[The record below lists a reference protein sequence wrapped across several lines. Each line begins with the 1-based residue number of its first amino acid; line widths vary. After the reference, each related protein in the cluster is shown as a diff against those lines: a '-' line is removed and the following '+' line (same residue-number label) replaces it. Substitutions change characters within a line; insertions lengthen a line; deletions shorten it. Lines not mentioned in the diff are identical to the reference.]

1 MLSVTDLTL
10 ADIMNRRIRHVPPDC
25 PLEEAASQMAVSRIS
40 SLLVL
45 EDGHPVGIM
54 TERDLL
60 RFSHQHRDPRT
71 PVSELMTS
79 PVITL
84 SEKISFPDAYRT
96 ALAQRVRH
104 LIAVDDAGDLVGV
117 ATETDFRRHL
127 GFSFLRRLDD
137 LTDAMD
143 RDLPLISPEAPLDDA
158 LALMMQRRTSYALA
172 ADGRLARGI
181 LTERDIPRLL
191 ASGMLY
197 TGRQL
202 LLHEVM
208 QAPVQVIAHHTS
220 VTETARLMQD
230 LQVRHLAVVDE
241 DGLLIGMVTLHR
253 LMERISA
260 ILLQNHAWYQVDRP
274 SNDTPLAEH
283 GLQLA
288 SEVSE
293 ILATEDRL
301 QAILDAVPDLVWLK
315 DPNGI
320 YLACNPAFE
329 RLFGAPR
336 AAIIGRTDYEFV
348 DRELAD
354 FFRTNDLQAL
364 KSSGPRLNE
373 EWLTFA
379 TGGYRGLF
387 ETAKTPMF
395 DTSGRLIGV
404 LGIARDITE
413 RKQAAEALDRHRNDL
428 EALVH
433 SRTSELEA
441 ANRALRKNDRRLE
454 VLFELRQLAFELN
467 EEALLQRGVEAAVEI
482 SESRIG
488 YLCFVEED
496 QERIGLCVW
505 SSGAERLCSVGHEI
519 PDAVSGVGLWADAV
533 RDRRPVL
540 HNDCREIPDQGGYP
554 LGPCDLIRHLVVPV
568 LEGGKVRLLVGVGNK
583 PNDYEASDV
592 RQLRL
597 FAEDLWRIRMRRR
610 AEIALA
616 EAKEAAEVA
625 NQAKSAFLANMSHE
639 IRTPMNAI
647 IGLAHLLEREVT
659 AGNPRAH
666 VAKIKEAANHLLDV
680 INDIL
685 DFSKIE
691 ADQLV
696 LERSRFVPERLIEDA
711 CALVADRANAKG
723 LRLLR
728 RVAPEVPQALWGDS
742 LRLRQILLNFISNAV
757 KFSDSGEILVEIRA
771 EKVSEQR
778 CWIRLSVRDEGIGL
792 TDDQRERLFHAFVQA
807 DDSTTRRFGGTGL
820 GLAICKRLASLMGG
834 DIGVDSEVGRG
845 STFWVCLPFDLA
857 NETPV
862 GEPSVSG
869 SDGSVPPSDLIL
881 ARRHA
886 GARILLVEDDFIN
899 QEVALALLKNTALLV
914 DVADNGEQAL
924 AKVREENYALVLMDM
939 QMPVMDGLSATRA
952 IRRLPDR
959 ADLPILAM
967 TANAFDEDRQ
977 QCLAAGMN
985 DHIGK
990 PVEPERLYA
999 ALLRWLPS
1007 GSGRTDSASASKTP
1021 ATPPASLD
1029 GVVIAGL
1036 DTARGLASVAGNQTI
1051 YLKLLG
1057 RFVANHGDDA
1067 AKLRQ
1072 TLVAGDPAE
1081 ARLLAHTLKGV
1092 AATLGAE
1099 AVRQRAAEIE
1109 LALREGAAPAVID
1122 SGIMNLERDLLGLI
1136 EALANVGLALNA

>member
-10 ADIMNRRIRHVPPDC
+10 ADIMNRRIRHVSPNC
-25 PLEEAASQMAVSRIS
+25 PLDEAARQMAASRIS

-45 EDGHPVGIM
+45 EDGRPVGIM

-60 RFSHQHRDPRT
+60 RFMHQRTDLQT

-79 PVITL
+79 PVMTISQNT
-84 SEKISFPDAYRT
+84 SFPDSYRA
-96 ALAQRVRH
+96 ALAQQVRH
-104 LIAVDDAGDLVGV
+104 LVAVDDAGDLVGV

-143 RDLPLISPEAPLDDA
+143 RDLPLISPEAPLEDA
-158 LALMMQRRTSYALA
+158 LALMMQRRTSYAVA

-181 LTERDIPRLL
+181 LTERDVPRLI
-191 ASGMLY
+191 ASGALDR
-197 TGRQL
+197 GRRL
-202 LLHEVM
+202 LLSEVM
-208 QAPVQVIAHHTS
+208 QAPVQAVAHHTS

-260 ILLQNHAWYQVDRP
+260 VLLQDHAWYQVDSLP
-274 SNDTPLAEH
+274 NDTPLAEQ
-283 GLQLA
+283 GPQLA

-293 ILATEDRL
+293 ILAAKDRL

-329 RLFGAPR
+329 RLFGTPR
-336 AAIIGRTDYEFV
+336 ASIIGRSDYDFV

-354 FFRTNDLQAL
+354 FFRTHDLLAL
-364 KSSGPRLNE
+364 QSVGPTLNE

-395 DTSGRLIGV
+395 DVSGQLIGV

-413 RKQAAEALDRHRNDL
+413 RKQVTEELDRHRNDL
-428 EALVH
+428 EALVR
-433 SRTSELEA
+433 SRTNELEA
-441 ANRALRKNDRRLE
+441 ANRALRKNDRRLKL
-454 VLFELRQLAFELN
+454 LFELTQLASDLN
-467 EEALLQRGVEAAVEI
+467 EEALLQRCVEAAVEVT
-482 SESRIG
+482 ESRIG
-488 YLCFVEED
+488 YLRFVEED
-496 QERIGLCVW
+496 QERIGSCIW
-505 SSGAERLCSVGHEI
+505 SSGAEPLCSMGHEI
-519 PDAVSGVGLWADAV
+519 QDSVSGVALWTEAV
-533 RDRRPVL
+533 RDRQPVL
-540 HNDCREIPDQGGYP
+540 DNACQEAPDHNGSP
-554 LGPCDLIRHLVVPV
+554 LGQCDLIRHLVVPV

-583 PNDYEASDV
+583 LDDYEASDV
-592 RQLRL
+592 RQLQL
-597 FAEDLWRIRMRRR
+597 FAEDFWRIRMRRR

-616 EAKEAAEVA
+616 ESKEAAEAA

-647 IGLAHLLEREVT
+647 IGLAHLLEREVM
-659 AGNPRAH
+659 AGSSREH
-666 VAKIKEAANHLLDV
+666 VAKIKGAANHLLGV

-691 ADQLV
+691 AGQLV
-696 LERSRFVPERLIEDA
+696 LERHRFFPERLVEDA
-711 CALVADRANAKG
+711 FTLVSDRASAKG
-723 LRLLR
+723 LRLRR
-728 RVAPEVPQALWGDS
+728 RVAPEVPAALWGDP
-742 LRLRQILLNFISNAV
+742 LRLGQILLNFLSNAV
-757 KFSDSGEILVEIRA
+757 KFSDRGEILVEIRA
-771 EKVSEQR
+771 EEVSEQR
-778 CWIRLSVRDEGIGL
+778 CWIRLSVSDEGIGL
-792 TDDQRERLFHAFVQA
+792 SEDQCKRLFHAFVQA
-807 DDSTTRRFGGTGL
+807 DNSTTRRFGGTGL
-820 GLAICKRLASLMGG
+820 GLVICKRLITLMAG
-834 DIGVDSEVGRG
+834 DIGVDSDLGRG
-845 STFWVCLPFDLA
+845 STFWVRLPFDVA
-857 NETPV
+857 TEIPV
-862 GEPSVSG
+862 EEPAVDCSERP
-869 SDGSVPPSDLIL
+869 VPPSDLTL

-886 GARILLVEDDFIN
+886 GTRILLVEDDPIN
-899 QEVALALLKNTALLV
+899 QEVALALLKNTALMV

-924 AKVREENYALVLMDM
+924 AKVREGDYALILMDM

-952 IRRLPDR
+952 IRCLPDK

-1007 GSGRTDSASASKTP
+1007 DSDKTGTASASKAP
-1021 ATPPASLD
+1021 ATPLESLD
-1029 GVVIAGL
+1029 GIVIPGL

-1057 RFVANHGDDA
+1057 RFVANHGEDA
-1067 AKLRQ
+1067 TKLRQ
-1072 TLVAGDPAE
+1072 ILAAGDPAE
-1081 ARLLAHTLKGV
+1081 ARLFTHTLKGV

-1099 AVRQRAAEIE
+1099 TVRQRAAEIE

-1122 SGIMNLERDLLGLI
+1122 SGVVNLERDLLGLI
-1136 EALANVGLALNA
+1136 EELAHLGLA